1 MLKEYLKT
9 AFKNLQR
16 NKFHTLINVIGLAVG
31 FAAVILIFLFVF
43 TEFTYDDFHKKRD
56 QLYRISIKRW
66 REGKLDGDAPQF
78 TPPLGPAM
86 VQNFAEVKNFA
97 RLSTERVAYLA
108 YNKEPIKIEDIHHAD
123 GSLFEMFSFP
133 LLEGDPKTAL
143 QQPFTIVITEQTVR
157 KIFGNAE
164 PVGKVIRIDNKQDY
178 AVTGVAKDPPVNS
191 SIQFNALIS
200 FATLY
205 KTPDLFLDWDG
216 GNQYITYIELNRN
229 ANPNAV
235 NAKLPGLLW
244 TNINEKYA
252 KAGAR
257 LEAYLQ
263 PITRLHLYYEENS
276 ASLRSNMYIFSIIAV
291 FILLI
296 GCVNFINL
304 TTARASK
311 RAREVGV
318 RKVLG
323 ANRKTLISQF
333 LTEATLITMIAFVM
347 ALLIVA
353 ISPQLYQQVF
363 GKSFPLAK
371 SAGPRL
377 IAMIVLLFFF
387 VAVGIGVYPAI
398 YLSRFKTIPTLKG
411 LLTREGKPYL
421 RNILVVTQF
430 SISIALISSTII
442 IFQQQQFIKNKKL
455 GFTKDNVVVLPLVG
469 EEAQAKYSLLKD
481 QLQEL
486 PEIASISASSD
497 VPHRG
502 FTSNGYKP
510 EGVENFMQI
519 HVVDVD
525 QDFLKTYNIPLVS
538 GRNFSNDR
546 PLDKNGYMINETL
559 ANMLGWKEAVGKKIM
574 RNGEHEVIGVVKD
587 FYFASLHDK
596 IDPLIITN
604 KPWQDKFDFLAIHY
618 NSLHTQAL
626 MGEIKKRW
634 KKLVPSTPF
643 DYWFLND
650 SFNDLYK
657 SEQQF
662 QRGFFYSSILAIILA
677 VLGMLGLVTF
687 SVEQRTKEIG
697 VRKVLGASSFNV
709 ATLISKDF
717 LRLIVIANIIAWP
730 FAWYFMNRWL
740 QDFANRIQPGWW
752 VFILAGM
759 MALFVALAT
768 IGYQAVKAA
777 LANPVKSLRTE

>member
-9 AFKNLQR
+9 AFRNLQR

-43 TEFTYDDFHKKRD
+43 TEFTYDDFHKKKD
-56 QLYRISIKRW
+56 QLYRISVKRW
-66 REGKLDGDAPQF
+66 REGKLDSDGPQF

-86 VQNFAEVKNFA
+86 AQNFAEVKNFA

-108 YNKEPIKIEDIHHAD
+108 YNKEPIKIDDIHHAD
-123 GSLFEMFSFP
+123 GSLFGMFSFP
-133 LLEGDPKTAL
+133 LLKGDPKTAL
-143 QQPFTIVITEQTVR
+143 QQPFTIVMTEGTAR
-157 KIFGNAE
+157 KIFGNEE
-164 PVGKVIRIDNKQDY
+164 PVGKIIRIDNKQDY

-191 SIQFNALIS
+191 SIQFSALIS

-205 KTPDLFLDWDG
+205 KTPDVFLDWNG
-216 GNQYITYIELNRN
+216 GNRYITYIELNKN

-296 GCVNFINL
+296 ACVNFINL

-311 RAREVGV
+311 RAREVAV

-333 LTEATLITMIAFVM
+333 LIEATLITLIAFVT
-347 ALLIVA
+347 ALFIVA
-353 ISPQLYQQVF
+353 LSQQLYQQVF
-363 GKSFPLAK
+363 GKSFHLTK
-371 SAGPRL
+371 SAGPGL

-387 VAVGIGVYPAI
+387 VTIGIGVYPAM
-398 YLSRFKTIPTLKG
+398 YLSRFKTISTLKG

-430 SISIALISSTII
+430 SISIALIASTII

-455 GFTKDNVVVLPLVG
+455 GFAKDNVVVLPLVG
-469 EEAQAKYSLLKD
+469 EEAQARYSLLKE
-481 QLQEL
+481 QLSQL
-486 PEIASISASSD
+486 PEITSISASSD

-525 QDFLKTYNIPLVS
+525 QDFLKTYHIPLVS

-546 PLDKNGYMINETL
+546 PLDNNGYIINETL
-559 ANMLGWKEAVGKKIM
+559 ANMLGWKEAVGKKIV
-574 RNGEHEVIGVVKD
+574 RNGEHDVIGVVKD

-596 IDPLIITN
+596 IGPLIITN
-604 KPWQDKFDFLAIHY
+604 KPWEDKFDFLAIHY
-618 NSLHTQAL
+618 SSFHTKGL
-626 MGEIKKRW
+626 LDEIKKRW

-657 SEQQF
+657 SEQHF
-662 QRGFFYSSILAIILA
+662 QRGFFCSSVLAIILA

-709 ATLISKDF
+709 AALISKDF
-717 LRLIVIANIIAWP
+717 LKLIVIANIIAWP
-730 FAWYFMNRWL
+730 VAWYFMTRWL

-752 VFILAGM
+752 VFILAGLI
-759 MALFVALAT
+759 ALFVALAT
-768 IGYQAVKAA
+768 VGYQAVKAA